1 MRAFKAISAGILTLA
16 GLLGAEPSAQAGNLI
31 TLANFNYL
39 NGAFPVT
46 GVTLD
51 GQGNI
56 YGTTAGGG
64 YGVYNDGTVFEI
76 NHATGALTTIVKF
89 NGTNGQGP
97 DGKLSFDAQ
106 GNLYGTTSS
115 GGASNRGT
123 LFEIN
128 HATGALSTLVNFNGT
143 NGASPSG
150 QLAVD
155 GQGNIYGTSSAGGPG
170 GGGTVYE
177 FNHASGTLST
187 LAAFSSNAAVGGN
200 PVSGITL
207 DSQGNLYGTGLL
219 NGSIEGGKLFEINHA
234 TGALSVLHDFGF
246 EGAGT
251 GGYVF
256 DSQGNLYGVT
266 TEGELFE
273 LVRSTGAYVPL
284 GYVGGQ
290 VSGTAGLVMDSQG
303 NLYGTTEL
311 NTVISYGSI
320 FEYDRATGK
329 VTGLA
334 YFTGTNGAYPFAGLT
349 FDGSG
354 DLYGTTD
361 SGGAYG
367 TRAVGTV
374 FELTPPFTAVAP
386 PPPPPPPYVPEPSTF
401 VMLAVAA
408 GCAAPMVWRR
418 GRDARRAG

>member
-16 GLLGAEPSAQAGNLI
+16 GFVAAGSWAQAGNLI
-31 TLANFNYL
+31 TLANFNGS
-39 NGAFPVT
+39 NGAALVS

-64 YGVYNDGTVFEI
+64 NGSSNYGTVFEI
-76 NHATGALTTIVKF
+76 NHATGALTTLVNF
-89 NGTNGQGP
+89 NGSNGHSP
-97 DGKLSFDAQ
+97 DGNLAIDSQ
-106 GNLYGTTSS
+106 GNLYGTAS
-115 GGASNRGT
+115 GGGTHNDGT

-143 NGASPSG
+143 NGSGPSG

-155 GQGNIYGTSSAGGPG
+155 GQGNIYGASFTGGPG

-187 LAAFSSNAAVGGN
+187 LASFSGGGAN
-200 PVSGITL
+200 GYNSLVGITR
-207 DSQGNLYGTGLL
+207 DGQGNLYGSTVSSVP
-219 NGSIEGGKLFEINHA
+219 NGSGTLFEINHA
-234 TGALSVLHDFGF
+234 TGAFSVLHSFGF
-246 EGAGT
+246 ENFAT
-251 GGYVF
+251 SGYVF

-266 TEGELFE
+266 TLGEIFE

-284 GYVGGQ
+284 GSVGGE
-290 VSGTAGLVMDSQG
+290 VGSFAGLVMDSQG
-303 NLYGTTEL
+303 NLFGTT
-311 NTVISYGSI
+311 TITPTSYGSI

-329 VTGLA
+329 VIGLA
-334 YFTGTNGAYPFAGLT
+334 YFNTYNGENPLGSLR
-349 FDGSG
+349 FDGAG
-354 DLYGTTD
+354 DLYGTT
-361 SGGAYG
+361 GGGG
-367 TRAVGTV
+367 TGRSGTV

-386 PPPPPPPYVPEPSTF
+386 PAYLNPEPSTL

-408 GCAAPMVWRR
+408 GCVAPMVWCR
-418 GRDARRAG
+418 GRRAARAA